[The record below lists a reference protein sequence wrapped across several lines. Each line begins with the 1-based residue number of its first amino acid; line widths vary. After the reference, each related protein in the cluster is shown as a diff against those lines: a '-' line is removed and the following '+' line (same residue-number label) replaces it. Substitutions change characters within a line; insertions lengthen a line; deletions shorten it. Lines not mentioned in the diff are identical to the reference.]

1 MPRKTNV
8 NGLAALITYN
18 IEKELN
24 KLISDKKVLTKK
36 LLIKKAQN
44 IIRNMSLDDLK
55 KKGITKDIIKNIHG
69 EEKTD
74 KTNLSHSM
82 DGSGIRDIY
91 ERTKQAVKGMAKLA
105 KSTID
110 TERKKS
116 VRYYRGNRD
125 IIQLENK
132 ITVLQND
139 LVSLR
144 RRRALLER
152 DTYRDANANDA
163 DRRVNEIIDIEAQI
177 NKKENE
183 MKTLLNHQFEAL
195 RIVNPPNE
203 NNDQLPNEE
212 QPSLFTEVVQIAQL
226 VVHLLQQ
233 PQQQQQHPYFAPPPL
248 QQPYFAPPPP
258 LQQPYFALPPPPPSQ
273 QQQQQPQ
280 QQPVTQDQINQMMN
294 RLNPYVQ
301 Q

>member
-1 MPRKTNV
+1 
-8 NGLAALITYN
+8 
-18 IEKELN
+18 
-24 KLISDKKVLTKK
+24 
-36 LLIKKAQN
+36 
-44 IIRNMSLDDLK
+44 
-55 KKGITKDIIKNIHG
+55 
-69 EEKTD
+69 
-74 KTNLSHSM
+74 M
-82 DGSGIRDIY
+82 DGSGIKDIY

-152 DTYRDANANDA
+152 DTYRDANANEA

-212 QPSLFTEVVQIAQL
+212 QPSLSTEVVQIAQL

-233 PQQQQQHPYFAPPPL
+233 PQQQQQQPYFAPPPL
-248 QQPYFAPPPP
+248 QQPYFALP
-258 LQQPYFALPPPPPSQ
+258 LPPPPQ

-294 RLNPYVQ
+294 ILNPYVQ

>member
-69 EEKTD
+69 EEKTNE
-74 KTNLSHSM
+74 TNLSHSI
-82 DGSGIRDIY
+82 DGSGIKDIY

-212 QPSLFTEVVQIAQL
+212 QPSLSTEVVQIAQL

-233 PQQQQQHPYFAPPPL
+233 PQQQQQQPYFAPPPL

-258 LQQPYFALPPPPPSQ
+258 LQQPYFALPPPPQ
-273 QQQQQPQ
+273 QQQQQ

-301 Q
+301 QQ